1 VIPLSVLDLVPIRE
15 GSGVSEALQ
24 EAGRLAATAEQAGY
38 KRFWVAEHHATPG
51 IAGGATSV
59 VLAHIGH
66 ATTTIRIGSGG
77 IMLPNHNPF
86 VIAEQFGTLDA
97 LFPGRIDLGLGRAPG
112 AAPILGQ
119 ALRKNLHQAAEYFP
133 QDVVELRALLTGNV
147 DLPIAAT
154 PGLGAQVELW
164 MLGSSLFGA
173 QLAARLGLPYAF
185 ASHFAPDHLD
195 AALMAYRTQFRP
207 SATLEQPHAMA
218 AMTVICADTDQ
229 EAELLASSQDQSF
242 VRLRSGDPG
251 KLPPPIR
258 NYRQTLPESA
268 RAMLERLSVARAVGS
283 PETVREAIGRFVER
297 TGADE
302 IITSGATYDAAAR
315 ERSLELTMKAVSQE
329 TRLGVS
335 DGPLGSKA

>member
-1 VIPLSVLDLVPIRE
+1 MIPLSVLDLVPIRE
-15 GSGVSEALQ
+15 GSGLSEALA
-24 EAGRLAATAEQAGY
+24 EAGRLAAVAERAGY

-66 ATTTIRIGSGG
+66 ATSTIRIGAGG

-86 VIAEQFGTLDA
+86 VIAEQFGTLDG

-133 QDVVELRALLTGNV
+133 QDVVELRALLTGDV
-147 DLPIAAT
+147 DLPITAT
-154 PGLGAQVELW
+154 PGLGAKVEMW

-173 QLAARLGLPYAF
+173 RLAAQLGMRYAF

-195 AALMAYRTQFRP
+195 AALAAYRREFRP
-207 SATLEQPHAMA
+207 SPYLDKPHAMA
-218 AMTVICADTDQ
+218 AMTVIAAETDE

-251 KLPPPIR
+251 KLPPPVPG
-258 NYRQTLPESA
+258 YRDTLPENA
-268 RAMLERLSVARAVGS
+268 RAMLEHLGQARAVGS
-283 PETVREAIGRFVER
+283 PETVRESIGRFVER
-297 TGADE
+297 TRADE
-302 IITSGATYDAAAR
+302 LIVSGATFDPAAR
-315 ERSLELTMKAVSQE
+315 RRSLELTMTA
-329 TRLGVS
+329 L
-335 DGPLGSKA
+335 A